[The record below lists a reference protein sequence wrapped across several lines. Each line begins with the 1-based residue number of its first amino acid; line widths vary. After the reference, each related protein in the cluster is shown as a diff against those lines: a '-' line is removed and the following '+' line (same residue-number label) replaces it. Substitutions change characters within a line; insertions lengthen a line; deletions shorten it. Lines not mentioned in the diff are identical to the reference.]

1 MNTRDIILAAA
12 AIAMLLSFNGSATA
26 APALDTVLTPEFARM
41 TGEINAAVERCGFK
55 LRQSERV
62 FTRIPEIYLDRRRDD
77 LLNQTATASQAFQE
91 RYERDPIDACDQARS
106 RHGVFD

>member
-1 MNTRDIILAAA
+1 MNTREIILAAA

-62 FTRIPEIYLDRRRDD
+62 FTRTPEIYLDRRRDD

>member
-1 MNTRDIILAAA
+1 MNTREIILATAA
-12 AIAMLLSFNGSATA
+12 VATLLSFSSATA

-91 RYERDPIDACDQARS
+91 RYERDPINACDQARS
-106 RHGVFD
+106 RHGVFE